1 MSRLP
6 NIQQPDL
13 KDHADRARIERIWKR
28 VREDLP
34 VPETS
39 ARAMP
44 SPARSSGVAL
54 RSALLFAAAGVLFGA
69 GLIAGRAGTPDATG
83 TNVSQEETA
92 PMTDVFAAGSK
103 QRSFALP
110 GGGRL
115 TLEPDSV
122 VEVVALSESLVK
134 LSLMR
139 GSASVDAVDMGIEV
153 AAGEAIVAAPAGA
166 SVSLSR
172 RESDLDV
179 LVAQGTADVT
189 SPAGH
194 HVVPNGHVLSRV
206 PTIAKVSSNEEA
218 PLIPP
223 PIPVAI
229 ADDNQPEPVPTTPP
243 PHVASVP
250 PHNGEEPVAST
261 NPSPPSVE
269 GSPVVMVSWKSYAWD
284 NPAEALR
291 MIDKSGGLE
300 AAIKGSQSAEELNLL
315 WQIALSNNKHADL
328 QILALRRVAD
338 EFGSDPSSM
347 IAALNLAEVYGKA
360 GQRQLADKYRE
371 QAAQSKRMATFALCS
386 EINAAID
393 QDDVDA
399 ERAARTAKKYLE
411 LSPDGPCAEEAKNLL
426 EELAPKLKA
435 IKEKE
440 KEKEGG
446 AAAPVPSPSSSSAPP
461 AASSSPPSATP
472 PAPPPAGS
480 SSSSPA
486 HPPAPAKSAPAK

>member
-6 NIQQPDL
+6 NIQQSDL
-13 KDHADRARIERIWKR
+13 KDHANRARVERIWKR
-28 VREDLP
+28 VRDDLP
-34 VPETS
+34 VQEAAPIT
-39 ARAMP
+39 
-44 SPARSSGVAL
+44 ARSSGAAL
-54 RSALLFAAAGVLFGA
+54 RSVLLFAAAGALFAA
-69 GLIAGRAGTPDATG
+69 GLVAGRAGSPESTS
-83 TNVSQEETA
+83 TNVSQEDTA

-122 VEVVALSESLVK
+122 VEVVALSESRVR

-139 GSASVDAVDMGIEV
+139 GSASVDAVDMGVEV

-179 LVAQGTADVT
+179 LVAQGSADVT

-206 PTIAKVSSNEEA
+206 PTITKVSANEES
-218 PLIPP
+218 PVFPP

-229 ADDNQPEPVPTTPP
+229 ADEEPQPVPTTTPP
-243 PHVASVP
+243 AHVASVP
-250 PHNGEEPVAST
+250 PRNGEEPVATS
-261 NPSPPSVE
+261 PSPPAVE

-291 MIDKSGGLE
+291 MIDKNGGLE

-347 IAALNLAEVYGKA
+347 IAALNLAEVYMKA

-426 EELAPKLKA
+426 EELGPKLKA

-440 KEKEGG
+440 KEGA
-446 AAAPVPSPSSSSAPP
+446 AAAPVPSASSSASSAP
-461 AASSSPPSATP
+461 AAAPSSPPSSATP
-472 PAPPPAGS
+472 PAPPSAKAPPAPPS
-480 SSSSPA
+480 SA
-486 HPPAPAKSAPAK
+486 APAKSAPSK